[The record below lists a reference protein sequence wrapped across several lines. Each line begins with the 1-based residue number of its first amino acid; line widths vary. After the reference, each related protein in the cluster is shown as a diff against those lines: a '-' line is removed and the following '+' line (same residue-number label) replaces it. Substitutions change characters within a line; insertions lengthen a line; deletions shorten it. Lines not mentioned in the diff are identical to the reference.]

1 MLRKAIA
8 GCAVHAPWRMIASRP
23 STATAS
29 SAVDSILLRS
39 LRDHYQEVAKMTPP
53 PKVSPPSPFTIV
65 KGALENNGPVLKRS
79 YGHEEINL
87 YVMRLAQHYDDD
99 DVIDQL
105 FLHVDVSKPGQ
116 KDSMQFLCGLYPD
129 ALGIHS
135 VSLRPKLEAGGSL
148 QDPSKYNGPVFG
160 DLDERMR
167 DEFHSYIEER
177 DQWVCSLLTRSQLKA
192 HSMCCVDVPLILNS
206 SVLPIHMVPFSLSL
220 VSKERSGRFLG
231 ISALTHECYTAGSI
245 GRKENESPSNCS
257 GLHLLQT
264 HSSCNGSASPVP
276 QSKQS
281 SMVLTLVKNV
291 LGCFDCS
298 TGDTEPLHIKY
309 SVKQP
314 LDFIHDYIDRKNF
327 VWEWV
332 LSLPKPPLLFQ
343 ICERKMFGRAPK
355 KSDNTKYYEILGVSQ
370 NASQD
375 DLKKAYRKAAIKNHP
390 DKGGDPEKFKE
401 LAQAYEVLSD
411 PEKREIYD
419 QYGEDALKEGMGGGG
434 GGHDPFDI
442 FQSFFGGSPFGG
454 GGSSRGRRQRRG
466 EDVIHPLKVSLEDLY
481 NGTSKKLSLSR
492 NVICSKCKGK
502 GSKSGASMK
511 CSGCQG
517 SGMKVSIRHLGPSM
531 IQQMQHPCN
540 ECKGTGET
548 INDKDRCPQ
557 CKGEKVIQEKK
568 VLEVHVEKGMQNGQ
582 KITFPGEADEAP
594 DTVTG
599 DIVFVLQQKEHPKF
613 KRKGDDLFVEHTLSL
628 TEALCGFHFIITHLD
643 GRQLLIKSQPG
654 EVVKPD
660 QFKAVNDE
668 GMPMY
673 QRPFMRGKLYIH
685 FSVEFPESLTPEQT
699 KMLETVLPPRT
710 SVQLTDMELDECEE
724 TTLHDVNIEDEMRRK
739 QQAAQ
744 EAYDEDD
751 DMPGGAQRVQCAQ
764 Q

>member
-1 MLRKAIA
+1 MRSARPMAYDSKPPFHHRILRRRFYL
-8 GCAVHAPWRMIASRP
+8 APF
-23 STATAS
+23 TQ
-29 SAVDSILLRS
+29 RS
-39 LRDHYQEVAKMTPP
+39 LSGSRQNDSS

-177 DQWVCSLLTRSQLKA
+177 G
-192 HSMCCVDVPLILNS
+192 INS
-206 SVLPIHMVPFSLSL
+206 DLFQFLQAWLYVKENRNLMRWFSY
-220 VSKERSGRFLG
+220 VGYIIFYEFPVYAVKPGYKERSGRFLG

-281 SMVLTLVKNV
+281 SMVLTLAKN
-291 LGCFDCS
+291 GSCTS

-540 ECKGTGET
+540 ECKG
-548 INDKDRCPQ
+548 
-557 CKGEKVIQEKK
+557 KK